1 MKTTKKTTITIL
13 AMVLFISITMVG
25 CSSASNE
32 SDADKTNE
40 TQTAEQIV
48 LNALLDPKMVY
59 ADDRLSWGEEAYK
72 ITTEYMKMT
81 EPIYDLS
88 CYKWQL
94 PDGYVLEVRE
104 DRGAYLTTFPIG
116 GRKTDDDPSVF
127 ETRKLWANID
137 TGDIENVT
145 SRWYAVH
152 ADGTFAIEYVSK
164 DTYEVVAWKF
174 GEKVAKL
181 PISIKDI
188 DKAGG
193 FVDSYKQGWFHYGSD
208 GIGYSKGQFEG
219 VFFEN
224 GNELYFCYKEDGEYK
239 AELIADDYTG
249 SFGAAG
255 SSIFYIDEQAN
266 VVQIDVYDNNMS
278 KIEKSIIGKNAYAL
292 TAYSGDVT
300 WRQIGSDKL
309 FTPEHYVSVNEKVP
323 FGWGA

>member
-13 AMVLFISITMVG
+13 AMVLFISIAMVG

-174 GEKVAKL
+174 GEIVAEL

-188 DKAGG
+188 NKTGG
-193 FVDSYKQGWFHYGSD
+193 FVDSFKHGNFYYGSD
-208 GIGYSKGQFEG
+208 GACYSNEYSG

-224 GNELYFCYKEDGEYK
+224 GNELYFCYKADGEYK

-249 SFGAAG
+249 SFGTAA

-266 VVQIDVYDNNMS
+266 LIQLDVYDNMDR
-278 KIEKSIIGKNAYAL
+278 IEKSIIGKNVYAL
-292 TAYSGDVT
+292 TAYAGNVS
-300 WRQIGSDKL
+300 WREMESDEVL
-309 FTPEHYVSVNEKVP
+309 TPEHYVSLNEKKP
-323 FGWGA
+323 FGWEA